1 MHMLRQFGRRLEPAA
16 LFLATV
22 FFALSMTPSLLPRP
36 WYLQGVATGIS
47 VATGYGLG
55 CLVIWIAH
63 LCGIRPRW
71 LPDTRRFG
79 WWTLAVTAVV
89 VIPLFLIL
97 GSWWQE
103 TVRQLVEV
111 DVEGP
116 GRILYLAV
124 LVVALLVAVLLLGA
138 ARGLRWCA
146 RRLAVL
152 CTRFVPIPVA
162 KGIGIAVVA
171 LLTLFVING
180 AVNRVLIAAVASS
193 SEIADK
199 GSHPGVEQPTTP
211 ENSGSPESNE
221 AWDSLGMEGR
231 RFVSSGPTAQDI
243 EAFTGEPAL
252 TPVRAY
258 VGAAGA
264 DSIDEAADRVV
275 AELRRTGAFDREVL
289 AVATTTG
296 RGWVNEAVAGSL
308 EYMYGG
314 DTAIASMQ
322 YSFLPSP
329 IAFLA
334 DRDSPREA
342 GRALFDR
349 VYDAVQDL
357 PAESRPKLVVFGESL
372 GAYGGQD
379 AFGGGRD
386 MVARTDGALWVG
398 NPNFTK
404 QWSEITADR
413 DAGSREILPVVAGGR
428 YVRFAGRPDELE
440 LGSAWDASRVV
451 YWQHASDPITWW
463 SPNLVLHQPD
473 WLREERGVDVDPG
486 VRWFPFVTFW
496 QTTFDMVFST
506 DVPQGYGHNYGEDA
520 VDMWAEIL
528 QPDGWGAED
537 TERLRNIIAG

>member
-1 MHMLRQFGRRLEPAA
+1 MHKLRLFAQRLEPAA
-16 LFLATV
+16 LFLATI

-47 VATGYGLG
+47 VAIGYGLG
-55 CLVIWIAH
+55 CLIIWIAH
-63 LCGIRPRW
+63 RCGIRPRW
-71 LPDTRRFG
+71 APDTKRFG
-79 WWTLAVTAVV
+79 WWTLAVTAAV
-89 VIPLFLIL
+89 VIPLFLVL
-97 GSWWQE
+97 GSRWQE
-103 TVRQLVEV
+103 IVRELV
-111 DVEGP
+111 DVDIEGP
-116 GRILYLAV
+116 GRILYVAV
-124 LVVALLVAVLLLGA
+124 LLVALVVAVLLLSL

-152 CTRFVPIPVA
+152 CTRFVPIPLA
-162 KGIGIAVVA
+162 KGIGVAVVA
-171 LLTLFVING
+171 VVTLFLING
-180 AVNRVLIAAVASS
+180 AVNRVLIAAIASS
-193 SEIADK
+193 SELADK
-199 GSHPGVEQPTTP
+199 GSHPGVEQPSAF
-211 ENSGSPESNE
+211 EVSGSPESNE
-221 AWDSLGMEGR
+221 DWESLGMEGR
-231 RFVSSGPTAQDI
+231 RFVSSGPTAEDI
-243 EAFTGEPAL
+243 EAFTGRPAT
-252 TPVRAY
+252 TPIRAY

-275 AELRRTGAFDREVL
+275 AELERTGAFDREII

-296 RGWVNEAVAGSL
+296 RGWVNESVAGSL
-308 EYMYGG
+308 EYMNGG

-334 DRDSPREA
+334 DRDSPRRA

-357 PAESRPKLVVFGESL
+357 PEESRPRLVAFGESL

-404 QWSEITADR
+404 QWAEITADR
-413 DAGSREILPVVAGGR
+413 DAGSREILPVVADGR
-428 YVRFAGRPDELE
+428 YVRFAGRPNELDIGTPWSE
-440 LGSAWDASRVV
+440 PRVV

-463 SPNLVLHQPD
+463 SPNLILHQPD
-473 WLREERGVDVDPG
+473 WLREERGIDVDPG

-506 DVPQGYGHNYGEDA
+506 DVPQGFGHNYGEDA
-520 VDMWAEIL
+520 VDLWAAIL
-528 QPDGWGAED
+528 QPAGWNADD
-537 TERLRNIIAG
+537 TDRLREILAG

>member
-1 MHMLRQFGRRLEPAA
+1 MHKLRRYFARLEPAA
-16 LFLATV
+16 LFFAIV
-22 FFALSMTPSLLPRP
+22 FFVFSMTPSLLPRA

-55 CLVIWIAH
+55 CLLIWIGRA
-63 LCGIRPRW
+63 CGIEPKWSASVKRY
-71 LPDTRRFG
+71 G
-79 WWTLAVTAVV
+79 WWALAVTAIV

-103 TVRQLVEV
+103 IVRKIVEV
-111 DVEGP
+111 EEP
-116 GRILYLAV
+116 GRALYLGV
-124 LVVALLVAVLLLGA
+124 LVVALALALLLLQI

-146 RRLAVL
+146 VKLATV
-152 CTRFVPIPVA
+152 CTRFVPVPAA

-171 LLTLFVING
+171 LLTLFLVNG
-180 AVNRVLIAAVASS
+180 VVNNVLIATIASS
-193 SEIADK
+193 SKISDK
-199 GSHPGVEQPTTP
+199 GSHVGVEQPAAP
-211 ENSGSPESNE
+211 ENSGSPDSNE
-221 AWDSLGMEGR
+221 DWDSLGMEGR
-231 RFVSSGPTAQDI
+231 RFVSSGPTAEDI

-252 TPVRAY
+252 TPIRAY
-258 VGAAGA
+258 VGAADV

-275 AELRRTGAFDREVL
+275 AELKRTGAFDRAVV

-296 RGWVNEAVAGSL
+296 RGWVNESVAGPL

-342 GRALFDR
+342 GRVLFDHI
-349 VYDAVQDL
+349 YDVVNEL
-357 PAESRPKLVVFGESL
+357 PAESRPKLVAFGESL

-379 AFGGGRD
+379 AFGGARD
-386 MVARTDGALWVG
+386 MLARTDGALWVG

-413 DAGSREILPVVAGGR
+413 DAGSREILPVIAGGR
-428 YVRFAGRPDELE
+428 NVRFAGRPDDLE
-440 LGSAWDASRVV
+440 IGTPWEQPRVV

-463 SPNLVLHQPD
+463 SPDLILHQPD
-473 WLREERGVDVDPG
+473 WLREPRGDDVDPG

-520 VDMWAEIL
+520 VDLWAQIL
-528 QPDGWGAED
+528 QPDGWTSSD
-537 TERLRNIIAG
+537 TERLREIVAG

>member
-1 MHMLRQFGRRLEPAA
+1 MNQLRRFVDRLEPAA
-16 LFLATV
+16 LLLAIV
-22 FFALSMTPSLLPRP
+22 FFALSMTPSLLPRA

-55 CLVIWIAH
+55 CLIIWIAH
-63 LCGIRPRW
+63 LCGIRRHW
-71 LPDTRRFG
+71 SDSAKRYG
-79 WWTLAVTAVV
+79 WWSLAATAIVV
-89 VIPLFLIL
+89 VPLFLIL

-103 TVRQLVEV
+103 IVRKLVEV

-116 GRILYLAV
+116 GRVLYVAV
-124 LVVALLVAVLLLGA
+124 LVVALVVAVLLLLT

-152 CTRFVPIPVA
+152 CTRVVPIPIA

-171 LLTLFVING
+171 VLTLFLLNG
-180 AVNRVLIAAVASS
+180 AVNNVLIAAVASS
-193 SEIADK
+193 SELADE
-199 GSHPGVEQPTTP
+199 GSHPGVEQPNVS
-211 ENSGSPESNE
+211 ERSGSPDSEE
-221 AWDSLGMEGR
+221 EWDSLGMEGR
-231 RFVSSGPTAQDI
+231 RFVASGPTAQEI
-243 EAFTGEPAL
+243 ESFTGAPAL
-252 TPVRAY
+252 TPIRVYA
-258 VGAAGA
+258 GAAGD
-264 DSIDEAADRVV
+264 DSIDEAAERVL
-275 AELRRTGAFDREVL
+275 AELRRTGAFDRAL
-289 AVATTTG
+289 IAVATTTG
-296 RGWVNEAVAGSL
+296 RGWVNESVASPL

-342 GRALFDR
+342 GRALFDT

-357 PAESRPKLVVFGESL
+357 PEESRPKLVTFGESL

-379 AFGGGRD
+379 AFGGARD

-404 QWSEITADR
+404 QWTEITADR
-413 DAGSREILPVVAGGR
+413 DAGSREILPVVADGR
-428 YVRFAGRPDELE
+428 YVRFAGRPSDLQI
-440 LGSAWDASRVV
+440 GTPWQSPRIV

-463 SPNLVLHQPD
+463 SPDLILHQPD
-473 WLREERGVDVDPG
+473 WLREPRGIDVDPG

-520 VDMWAEIL
+520 VDLWASIL
-528 QPDGWGAED
+528 EPPGWTNSD
-537 TERLRNIIAG
+537 TERLRETMAG

>member
-1 MHMLRQFGRRLEPAA
+1 MQKLRRFFRRLEPAA

-22 FFALSMTPSLLPRP
+22 FFAFSMTPSLLPRA

-47 VATGYGLG
+47 VATGYGIG
-55 CLVIWIAH
+55 CLLIGIAH
-63 LCGIRPRW
+63 ACGIRPTWSETTKRY
-71 LPDTRRFG
+71 G
-79 WWTLAVTAVV
+79 WWALAVTAAVV
-89 VIPLFLIL
+89 VPLFLIL

-103 TVRQLVEV
+103 IVRKLVEV

-116 GRILYLAV
+116 GRVLYVAV
-124 LVVALLVAVLLLGA
+124 LVVAFVVAVLLLLA

-146 RRLAVL
+146 RRLAAV
-152 CTRFVPIPVA
+152 CTRFVPIPIA

-171 LLTLFVING
+171 VFTLFLLNG
-180 AVNRVLIAAVASS
+180 AVNNVLIAAVASS
-193 SEIADK
+193 SELADK
-199 GSHPGVEQPTTP
+199 GSHPGVEQPTAT
-211 ENSGSPESNE
+211 ERSGSPDSLED
-221 AWDSLGMEGR
+221 WDSLGMEGR
-231 RFVSSGPTAQDI
+231 RFVSSGPTAEDI
-243 EAFTGEPAL
+243 EAFTGRPAS
-252 TPVRAY
+252 TPIRAY

-275 AELRRTGAFDREVL
+275 RELERTGAFDRAVV

-296 RGWVNEAVAGSL
+296 RGWVNESVAGPL

-357 PAESRPKLVVFGESL
+357 PEDSRPKLVTFGESL

-379 AFGGGRD
+379 AFGGTRD

-404 QWSEITADR
+404 QWTDATADR
-413 DAGSREILPVVAGGR
+413 DTGSREILPVIADGR
-428 YVRFAGRPDELE
+428 YVRFAGRPSDLE
-440 LGSAWDASRVV
+440 IGTPWQQPRVV

-463 SPNLVLHQPD
+463 SPNLVLNQPD

-496 QTTFDMVFST
+496 QTTFDMIFST
-506 DVPQGYGHNYGEDA
+506 DVPSGYGHNYGEDA
-520 VDMWAEIL
+520 VDLWAEIL
-528 QPDGWGAED
+528 QPAGWTDSD
-537 TERLRNIIAG
+537 TDRLREVVAG